1 MFDAIEFHKMRKF
14 LASKLRTIVQC
25 TGNPYLANSFRK
37 MAVVVVAD
45 VFCRMNRSQASENV
59 SQREISNAHFRP
71 KRNQRELGTKDY
83 SAITKVLEESLQ
95 VVF

>member
-25 TGNPYLANSFRK
+25 TGNPYLTNSSR
-37 MAVVVVAD
+37 
-45 VFCRMNRSQASENV
+45 
-59 SQREISNAHFRP
+59 

-83 SAITKVLEESLQ
+83 SAITKVLEEPLQ
-95 VVF
+95 MVF